1 MNNYNI
7 QMNSNNNNIF
17 NFGNFNNSFSNI
29 ASNNNNSNNNIISQ
43 NINSGNNQKN
53 QFVENP
59 VFLTFTFKKYNKQIF
74 IDVDDNDIFQNVII
88 ELEEKYDWL
97 KPING
102 RKYFLNNREI
112 KRNEFSKTV
121 KNLGIVDNSNIVIVV
136 S

>member
-1 MNNYNI
+1 M
-7 QMNSNNNNIF
+7 
-17 NFGNFNNSFSNI
+17 
-29 ASNNNNSNNNIISQ
+29 
-43 NINSGNNQKN
+43 
-53 QFVENP
+53 
-59 VFLTFTFKKYNKQIF
+59 TFTFKKYNKQIF